1 MRHLGKGKVGRQLAC
16 AYFDL
21 DDFKPINDRLG
32 HAAGD
37 AALIGFITTTK
48 SQLRAVDVLA
58 RLGGD
63 EFAVLFVNCD
73 LTVADSA
80 ITRIRT
86 LLNTEGWMFEGQR
99 RTLSFSSGLAACHPE
114 DDVRSLLQ
122 RTDRAVYAAKAA
134 GKGRSAIES

>member
-1 MRHLGKGKVGRQLAC
+1 MIFGYGDLVESRLAAGKIFAGAC
-16 AYFDL
+16 AVWF
-21 DDFKPINDRLG
+21 RLNHPLVEG
-32 HAAGD
+32 EEPSPYQRVAVAADSGNGV
-37 AALIGFITTTK
+37 I
-48 SQLRAVDVLA
+48 
-58 RLGGD
+58 
-63 EFAVLFVNCD
+63 AVLDFGKYVFVNCD